1 MKKSSSIILI
11 FTLILLLFGCEEQ
24 KDPAGSR
31 GVAIIPEVSDIN
43 PALFDSKDLE
53 NSYIQF
59 TVTLPEGTQADEV
72 IIQGSYNGNME
83 RVAIDQA
90 TSFPATIRILSAD
103 AAQMLGLSLA
113 DIKNGDVFMFE
124 IVIVNNGLA
133 TRSNE
138 VIYVP
143 VACAYSADMATGSYH
158 AVSDWPSENDV
169 TITVDP
175 DDPYTVYVSGLAAID
190 DITEDNGPYVL
201 HINPVNYAVTTETK
215 TLASDY
221 WGYGAVTYSG
231 DGVFSSCDGA
241 YTLNIDIS
249 IGAYGSQGV
258 YTFNLTRND

>member
-1 MKKSSSIILI
+1 MKKSKSIIIL

-24 KDPAGSR
+24 KDPAGAR
-31 GVAIIPEVSDIN
+31 GVAFIPEISDIN

-72 IIQGSYNGNME
+72 IIQGSFNDNME
-83 RVAIDQA
+83 RVAIDQV
-90 TSFPATIRILSAD
+90 TSFPATIRILSSD
-103 AAQMLGLSLA
+103 AAQLLGLSLA

-124 IVIVNNGLA
+124 IVTVYNGLT
-133 TRSNE
+133 TRSND

-143 VACAYSADMATGSYH
+143 VACAYSTAMATGSYH

-175 DDPYTVYVSGLAAID
+175 NDQYTVYVSDLGAID
-190 DITEDNGPYVL
+190 GITEDNGPFVL
-201 HINPVNYAVTTETK
+201 HINPVNYSITAETK

-221 WGYGAVTYSG
+221 YGYGAVTYSG

-258 YTFNLTRND
+258 YTFKLTRNN

>member
-1 MKKSSSIILI
+1 MKKYNSLILS

-24 KDPAGSR
+24 KDPAGLR
-31 GVAIIPEVSDIN
+31 GVAIIPVISDLN

-59 TVTLPEGTQADEV
+59 NVALPEGTQADEV

-83 RVAIDQA
+83 RVTITQVN
-90 TSFPATIRILSAD
+90 SFPATVRILSSD
-103 AAQMLGLSLA
+103 AAQLLGLSLA
-113 DIKNGDVFMFE
+113 DIHNGDVFMFE
-124 IVIVNNGLA
+124 IVTVNNGLT
-133 TRSNE
+133 TRSND

-143 VACAYSADMATGSYH
+143 VACAYSTAMSTGSYH

-175 DDPYTVYVSGLAAID
+175 EDQYTVYVSGLAAID
-190 DITEDNGPYVL
+190 DITEDNGPFVM
-201 HINPVNYAVTTETK
+201 HINPVNYSVSTETK

-231 DGVFSSCDGA
+231 DGTFSSCDGA

-258 YTFNLTRND
+258 YIFQLTRNQ

>member
-11 FTLILLLFGCEEQ
+11 FTLIILLFGCEEQ
-24 KDPAGSR
+24 KDPAGLR
-31 GVAIIPEVSDIN
+31 GVAVIPVVTDIN

-72 IIQGSYNGNME
+72 IIQGSFNGNME
-83 RVAIDQA
+83 RVAIDQVS
-90 TSFPATIRILSAD
+90 SFPATVRISSAD

-124 IVIVNNGLA
+124 IVTVNNGLT
-133 TRSNE
+133 TRSND
-138 VIYVP
+138 VINVP
-143 VACAYSADMATGSYH
+143 VACAYSSALATGSYH

-175 DDPYTVYVSGLAAID
+175 ADQYTVYVSGLAAID
-190 DITEDNGPYVL
+190 DITEDNGPFVL
-201 HINPVNYAVTTETK
+201 HINPVNYAVTAETK

-249 IGAYGSQGV
+249 IGEYGSQGV
-258 YTFNLTRND
+258 YTFNLTRNN